1 MKQKSIYDFILLKGN
16 RDYHL
21 YKNDI
26 QQENKKSFILFL
38 IANFIT
44 QSAVLLSR
52 IALNRNLYLFSLSLA
67 GTLYSLLLLLIIPS
81 FIKKIPSKAVLP
93 LLYAIQVPSFI
104 ISIFNGCVF
113 IGDSYAFSF
122 YILSFILPLF
132 IFDMPLRVI
141 SIQTLYCVIFI
152 IVDYFFKS
160 SDIFAIDIVHLLVTY
175 SGIISAILLILSLRY
190 ANLENY
196 IAVREKSEH
205 HEVTGLKNKYALK
218 KESKNFLHRDMIV
231 SMIDIDDF
239 KFFNDMYGH
248 QVGDIVLKEFGKILI
263 NNFGASSCF
272 SYGGDEFLIAYP
284 STDTH
289 EFTSLLEKTK
299 KDLRNLTISESVI
312 LHPTFSAGFV
322 HGKPLT
328 NQQFQEMINS
338 ADFTLYN
345 SKDQGKNTINE
356 GLSLSSKPLTTALE
370 KREVKMSSS
379 LDPLTKTMTFQSYVQ
394 YGERYRIELCEQKNM
409 LICHINILNF
419 KIYNSTFDYEAGD
432 ELLVKV
438 AEILKKHFPLSII
451 SRISADHFSLICK
464 EEDFVPSFEEAAKE
478 FLSDTKNPGI
488 KLICGCVRL
497 TDNMNIRQGNDLSK
511 IACDSVKKER
521 GTDYRFY
528 DQALSIK
535 SENTKW
541 ILSNFSDALARK
553 DILIYYQP
561 IVQTLSSSISSL
573 EALARW
579 KHPKKGII
587 PPGDFISVLEENRLI
602 SKLDLYILENVC
614 RQDQI
619 LMKEGKYVLPIS
631 INLSRFDFEN
641 PNLSDEIIAIVDKYE
656 IPHELIILEITEST
670 FLTEKEILQ
679 HAVKKLKDASFKIWM
694 DDFGSE
700 YSSLNLLKEFQFD
713 VIKLDM
719 NFLPSEHEKKKGRT
733 IIDSIIEMAQK
744 LSIRTLTE
752 GVENEDDYLFLK
764 NTGCE
769 FVQGY
774 LISKPL
780 PIDQLDTFL
789 HNQVSYIPSSKEEIE
804 YYQTLNDL
812 TLQSMK
818 IDKKTLDLSKKFNRA
833 GIAIVEYKDGQ
844 LQILK
849 SDSVFREFLNKNNRN
864 EFLGSNLFSSSWH
877 PIEHEFINGLLTS
890 YNEHIWVKKDCSMN
904 DGTILYLYPI
914 MRNPTSQ
921 AESFLLLAE
930 VLPEKDRNVSKD

>member
-16 RDYHL
+16 QDYHL

-26 QQENKKSFILFL
+26 LQENRKSFNLFL
-38 IANFIT
+38 IANLIT
-44 QSAVLLSR
+44 QVAVLLSR
-52 IALNRNLYLFSLSLA
+52 IVLNRDIFLFSFSLA
-67 GTLYSLLLLLIIPS
+67 GTIYALLLLLIIPC
-81 FIKKIPSKAVLP
+81 FIKKIPSRFVLP
-93 LLYAIQVPSFI
+93 LLYLIQIPSFV
-104 ISIFNGCVF
+104 ISIFNGCIF
-113 IGDSYAFSF
+113 IGNSYAFSF
-122 YILSFILPLF
+122 YIHSFILPLF
-132 IFDMPLRVI
+132 IFDMPLRVLGV
-141 SIQTLYCVIFI
+141 QTIYCVIFI
-152 IVDYFFKS
+152 IVDHFFKTP
-160 SDIFAIDIVHLLVTY
+160 DIFAVDLVHLLVTY
-175 SGIISAILLILSLRY
+175 SGILSAILLILSLRY

-196 IAVREKSEH
+196 VAVREKSEH

-218 KESKNFLHRDMIV
+218 KESKNFLHRDIIV

-248 QVGDIVLKEFGKILI
+248 QVGDLVLIEFGKILVS
-263 NNFGASSCF
+263 NFGASSCF
-272 SYGGDEFLIAYP
+272 SFGGDEFLIAYP
-284 STDTH
+284 SSDTH
-289 EFTSLLEKTK
+289 EFTALLDKTK
-299 KDLRNLTISESVI
+299 KDLRNLNINESFI

-322 HGKPLT
+322 KGNPLT
-328 NQQFQEMINS
+328 SQQFQEMISS

-345 SKDQGKNTINE
+345 SKDQGKNIINE
-356 GLSLSSKPLTTALE
+356 GTYLSKKSMTTALD
-370 KREVKMSSS
+370 KREGKTSNN
-379 LDPLTKTMTFQSYVQ
+379 LDPLTKTMIFQSYLV
-394 YGERYRIELCEQKNM
+394 YGDRYRNELSKQKNM

-419 KIYNSTFDYEAGD
+419 KIYNSTFDYETGD

-451 SRISADHFSLICK
+451 CRISADHFSLICQ
-464 EEDFVPSFEEAAKE
+464 EDEFVPSFKEASEE

-497 TDNMNIRQGNDLSK
+497 TEKMTIRQGNDLSK
-511 IACDSVKKER
+511 IACDSVKKD
-521 GTDYRFY
+521 GGKDYRFY

-541 ILSNFSDALARK
+541 ILSNFSSALEQHE
-553 DILIYYQP
+553 ILVYYQP

-579 KHPKKGII
+579 KHPQKGII

-602 SKLDLYILENVC
+602 SKLDFYILESVC
-614 RQDQI
+614 NQHQI
-619 LMKEGKYVLPIS
+619 LMNEGKYVLPVS
-631 INLSRFDFEN
+631 INLSRFDFKN
-641 PNLSDEIIAIVDKYE
+641 PNLSDDIISTVDKYN

-670 FLTEKEILQ
+670 FLMEKQILK

-719 NFLPSEHEKKKGRT
+719 NFLPSEHEKEKGRT

-752 GVENEDDYLFLK
+752 GVEKEDDYLFLK
-764 NTGCE
+764 NAGCE

-780 PIDQLDTFL
+780 PSNQLDIFL
-789 HNQVSYIPSSKEEIE
+789 HNRLTYIPSSKEEIA
-804 YYQTLNDL
+804 YYQLIHDFSLKNV
-812 TLQSMK
+812 K
-818 IDKKTLDLSKKFNRA
+818 IGNQNLDLSKKFGRA
-833 GIAIVEYKDGQ
+833 GIAVVEFKEGQ
-844 LQILK
+844 LQMLK
-849 SDSVFREFLNKNNRN
+849 SDSTFREFLDKNKKD
-864 EFLGSNLFSSSWH
+864 EFLASNLFSSSWH
-877 PIEHEFINGLLTS
+877 TIDPEFADELTLAL
-890 YNEHIWVKKDCSMN
+890 NEQTWVKRDCSMK

-914 MRNPTSQ
+914 TKNPTTR
-921 AESFLLLAE
+921 ADSFVILSE
-930 VLPEKDRNVSKD
+930 VLPEKHIDVFKT